1 MADLNKP
8 AIKLNENSDWNFSQK
23 IIFKNKIIT
32 TIWVMIKMSLSITKV
47 NKKTYSSNLSDD
59 EKAQIIMSKQW

>member
-1 MADLNKP
+1 M
-8 AIKLNENSDWNFSQK
+8 K
-23 IIFKNKIIT
+23 ILIEISVKKITFKNKIIT

-59 EKAQIIMSKQW
+59 KAQIIMSKQW